1 MENKKP
7 PSPTKL
13 VCFKSFANPEAN
25 ELSTKPNAYS
35 EGYATSWTLSKT
47 ASFFLNGSSSTLIS
61 LEPRTRRDSS
71 SVVNLYTPAVSEC

>member
-25 ELSTKPNAYS
+25 RLVYQTQCI
-35 EGYATSWTLSKT
+35 L
-47 ASFFLNGSSSTLIS
+47 
-61 LEPRTRRDSS
+61 RR
-71 SVVNLYTPAVSEC
+71 VCHLVNLEQNGKLFFKWKFEYVDISRTTYS